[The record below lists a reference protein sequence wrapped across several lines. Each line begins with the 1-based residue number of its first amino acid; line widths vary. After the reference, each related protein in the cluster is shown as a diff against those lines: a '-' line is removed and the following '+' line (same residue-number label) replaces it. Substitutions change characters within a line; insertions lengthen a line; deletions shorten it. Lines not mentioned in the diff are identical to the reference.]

1 MNKIKIIPLLLLIIM
16 VLTSCVGQNDWSY
29 QLKNGYE
36 ISHINSAEIV
46 CAKKDAEN
54 TVQEVIGGYV
64 TKFTYDNECVYLQYL
79 DKYDEDFKN
88 FSAEKF
94 KYATVNFITD
104 EIAYFES
111 HTEFIAAVSDD
122 NLTDLDKWIATKSAP
137 KGAEFPN

>member
-1 MNKIKIIPLLLLIIM
+1 MNKIKLIPLLLLIIA
-16 VLTSCVGQNDWSY
+16 VFTSCVGQNDWSY

-64 TKFTYDNECVYLQYL
+64 TKFTYDDNYVYLQYL

-111 HTEFIAAVSDD
+111 YTEFIAAVSDD
-122 NLTDLDKWIATKSAP
+122 NLTDLDKWIATKPAP

>member
-1 MNKIKIIPLLLLIIM
+1 MNKIKLIPLLLLIIM
-16 VLTSCVGQNDWSY
+16 ALTSCVGQNDWSY

-46 CAKKDAEN
+46 CAKKDGEN
-54 TVQEVIGGYV
+54 TTQEVIGGYV
-64 TKFTYDNECVYLQYL
+64 TKFTYDNEYVYLQYL
-79 DKYDEDFKN
+79 NKYDENFKHL
-88 FSAEKF
+88 STEKF

-111 HTEFIAAVSDD
+111 YTEFISAFSDD
-122 NLTDLDKWIATKSAP
+122 NLTDLDKWIATKPAP